1 MVLVHTLRI
10 RSIDC
15 QHKTKQLK
23 SHSYTLSLTIIF
35 KSQVNKYIL
44 FCIMNIIRVYNNV

>member
-1 MVLVHTLRI
+1 MVLVHTLPI

-23 SHSYTLSLTIIF
+23 SHLYTLSLTIIF
-35 KSQVNKYIL
+35 KSQVNKYIFVSWTL
-44 FCIMNIIRVYNNV
+44 YNNV